1 MNYPTNSFIDYRH
14 IERRT
19 REDIKLT
26 EKEMLINKFK
36 NLLAKGV
43 MYITA
48 FLFMVTV
55 LMLLFI

>member
-1 MNYPTNSFIDYRH
+1 MRCLFLLFRH
-14 IERRT
+14 IEQRT
-19 REDIKLT
+19 REDIQLT
-26 EKEMLINKFK
+26 EKEMLMNKFK

-48 FLFMVTV
+48 FLFMVIV